1 MSGRPVFRSFAA
13 NIRLHR
19 MDNKEE
25 KACSCALGRI
35 FGFEPRIALALI
47 SHKGSAA
54 EVFRTPVREI
64 EDMLGPY
71 SRYHGQITASAVR
84 TAEKELEELEQ
95 TGIAF
100 ISHTEDSYP
109 ALLKECEDA
118 PVGIYIRSGSP
129 ENELFPKR
137 RFISIVGTRDIS
149 PYGTEWCENI
159 VEALSGTRDKPVIVS
174 GLALGTDICA
184 HRTAV
189 ECGLSTIGVMATGP
203 EQIYP
208 SRHYSFGQKIAG
220 TPGCALVTDYPPG
233 TAPLAVHFL
242 RRNRI
247 IAGMSE
253 ATILIESK
261 AKGGGMMT
269 ASLAFSYN
277 RSVYALPGRIDDP
290 RSQGCNILIRNNTA
304 APIVDLDK
312 FASELGLRKIP
323 SSGSEKNSVIDLSAM
338 YGEGYSTDS
347 IGMMSAILMNI
358 RRKRGIT
365 IEELAECTGL
375 RYQEVLKY
383 TGILETDGL
392 ICTDLLQRCTIN
404 KSMK

>member
-1 MSGRPVFRSFAA
+1 
-13 NIRLHR
+13 

-47 SHKGSAA
+47 SHAGSAA
-54 EVFRTPVREI
+54 EVFRAPVREI
-64 EDMLGPY
+64 EEMLGPY
-71 SRYHGQITASAVR
+71 SKYRGKITASAVR
-84 TAEKELEELEQ
+84 AAEKELEELEHQ
-95 TGIAF
+95 GIAF
-100 ISHTEDSYP
+100 ISYTEDGYSP
-109 ALLKECEDA
+109 LLKECEDA

-129 ENELFPKR
+129 ENELFLKR

-159 VEALSGTRDKPVIVS
+159 VEALARTMDRPVIVS
-174 GLALGTDICA
+174 GLAIGTDICA
-184 HRTAV
+184 HRAAV

-203 EQIYP
+203 EKIYP
-208 SRHYSFGQKIAG
+208 SRHYTFGQKIAR

-269 ASLAFSYN
+269 ASLAFSYS

-304 APIVDLDK
+304 APVVDIDK
-312 FASELGLRKIP
+312 LANELGLRKSP
-323 SSGSEKNSVIDLSAM
+323 SISKEKSGSLDLKAL
-338 YGEGYSTDS
+338 YGKGFSPDS
-347 IGMMSAILMNI
+347 IGMMSAILMSI
-358 RRKRGIT
+358 RQKRGIT
-365 IEELAECTGL
+365 IEEIAECTGI

-392 ICTDLLQRCTIN
+392 IRTDLLQRCTIN
-404 KSMK
+404 KFLK